1 MDTFIIDGSDG
12 SNNRDPNGIN
22 PITQMPNKYTSRE
35 WMLRNSNIGVGHS
48 DPELV
53 KKDKAMRRTLGIDA
67 IKKVSSKLEDKLL
80 NKSVRKVFPRQVE
93 SATNTLQKFIDPKG
107 HLYDLGQHVHPAPS
121 LYADAQDMADVR
133 LAEDPGK
140 VFTGKFIGYGAK
152 FIYHGAK
159 TLFGIPPSKFDDT
172 VDFVLEEASM
182 AKGNEM
188 TDRLRK
194 IAGVEFRDG
203 DVRRTDKAN
212 SADYR
217 DSYSLVRNK
226 DLNNK
231 TGNASYDGDENA
243 ATKAQ
248 KKILKKK
255 SFFYRARKAAGV
267 EVRDGELKRIDGKAD
282 AADYRPS
289 YSNYSLISKDY
300 KTGNSTYDS
309 PNSNSIKIWNKFRDK
324 YGIISRARRNAG
336 VEVRD
341 GKLQRVERKAAV
353 ADRRRSYSNYP
364 GTQKNYKT
372 GNPAYD
378 NPNSKTVQTHQ
389 KFRKRISSFLHS
401 QFKPRKRKRSFW
413 PFPFK
418 FADGGLVN
426 GTTLS
431 YVGEDGPEAIIPL
444 GSKRRKRGLD
454 LWNQAGAM
462 LGVPGYANGAIV
474 GGKSAGS
481 AKKTKKTAVNKTESK
496 GKTSVNHNKT
506 PAKVSV
512 GNISINV
519 KGNGGGS
526 GKNVDLLQLLK
537 AQRGQVSDELCSIIA
552 DAVEGAYKN
561 IPVA

>member
-22 PITQMPNKYTSRE
+22 PITLMPNKYTSRE
-35 WMLRNSNIGVGHS
+35 WMLRNSNMGIGYS
-48 DPELV
+48 DPKLE

-67 IKKVSSKLEDKLL
+67 IKKVASNREDKLL
-80 NKSVRKVFPRQVE
+80 NKSVSKVFPRQVE
-93 SATNTLQKFIDPKG
+93 SATKTLQKFINPKG
-107 HLYDLGQHVHPAPS
+107 HLYDFGQHVHPGPS
-121 LYADAQDMADVR
+121 LFADAQDVADVR

-159 TLFGIPPSKFDDT
+159 TLFGIPPSRFDNT
-172 VDFVLEEASM
+172 VDFILEEASM

-194 IAGVEFRDG
+194 LAGVEFKNG
-203 DVRRTDKAN
+203 DVRRIDGKADI
-212 SADYR
+212 ADYR

-226 DLNNK
+226 DLNYK
-231 TGNASYDGDENA
+231 TGNASYDGDNKD
-243 ATKAQ
+243 TIKAQ
-248 KKILKKK
+248 KKIIQEHSL
-255 SFFYRARKAAGV
+255 FYRLRKAAGV
-267 EVRDGELKRIDGKAD
+267 ESKDGQLRRIKGKAD
-282 AADYRPS
+282 AADNRPL
-289 YSNYSLISKDY
+289 YSNYSLTSKDY
-300 KTGNSTYDS
+300 KTGNPNYDHH
-309 PNSNSIKIWNKFRDK
+309 NRATIKARNKFFETHGLFNMFK
-324 YGIISRARRNAG
+324 RNALRRAKG
-336 VEVRD
+336 ETNT
-341 GKLQRVERKAAV
+341 
-353 ADRRRSYSNYP
+353 ADRKNSYSNYH
-364 GTQKNYKT
+364 GTRKNYRT
-372 GNPAYD
+372 GNSNYD
-378 NPNSKTVQTHQ
+378 SHNSKTVQTQ
-389 KFRKRISSFLHS
+389 QRFRKRIGKFFSS
-401 QFKPRKRKRSFW
+401 QFKPRKRKKSFW

-426 GTTLS
+426 DTTLS

-444 GSKRRKRGLD
+444 GSKRRQRGLD

-462 LGVPGYANGAIV
+462 LGVQGYANGAIV

-481 AKKTKKTAVNKTESK
+481 AKKKKKTAVNKTESK

-519 KGNGGGS
+519 KGNDGGS

-537 AQRGQVSDELCSIIA
+537 AQKGQVSDELCSIIA